1 MFRKRNGLLLLALF
15 ICSGCE
21 KKTSPLA
28 DEKVEQFAQV
38 YAGYLSLCAS
48 DSAREGERANFLQI
62 QLEKHNLSRAD
73 FDQMRSQL
81 EADPQA
87 YIKVLE
93 RTEAL
98 LQKPPEKS
106 ALPPPAAQEGQS
118 AIPRT
123 L

>member
-1 MFRKRNGLLLLALF
+1 MFRERNGLLLLALF

-21 KKTSPLA
+21 NKTSPLA

-48 DSAREGERANFLQI
+48 DSAREGERDNCLQI
-62 QLEKHNLSRAD
+62 QLDKHKLSRAD
-73 FDQMRSQL
+73 FAKMRSQL
-81 EADPQA
+81 EADPSA
-87 YIKVLE
+87 YVKVLE

-98 LQKPPEKS
+98 LQKPPEK
-106 ALPPPAAQEGQS
+106 AAPPPPAAPARQS

-123 L
+123 Q